1 MTWSPEDTS
10 ATSGAPQ
17 NWQRSEILSLWVIAP
32 QPLQVKTCGARVAI
46 GLRGR
51 PANSAYE
58 CSRICCPVGA
68 SGVSA
73 PQYGHLSTV
82 VPGAN
87 STFAPQLAHGYCVW
101 VVTAAAGAAGR
112 RRRCR

>member
-1 MTWSPEDTS
+1 MSPEETS

-17 NWQRSEILSLWVIAP
+17 NWHRSEILSLCVIAP
-32 QPLQVKTCGARVAI
+32 QPWQVKVCGASVAI
-46 GLRGR
+46 GFRGR
-51 PANSAYE
+51 PANCAYE
-58 CSRICCPVGA
+58 CSWICRPVGA
-68 SGVSA
+68 SCVSA

-101 VVTAAAGAAGR
+101 LIGGSAPRRERRAGPGA
-112 RRRCR
+112 